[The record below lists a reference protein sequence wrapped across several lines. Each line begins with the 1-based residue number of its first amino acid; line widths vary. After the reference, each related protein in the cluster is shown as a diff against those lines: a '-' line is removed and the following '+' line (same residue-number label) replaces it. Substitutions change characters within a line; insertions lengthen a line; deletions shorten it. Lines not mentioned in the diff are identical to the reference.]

1 LVIINQNIKW
11 LNILFIHSKAG
22 VWNMASEKNQQIH
35 LKHRPE
41 GVPVVDDFELVS
53 MPVASIGEN
62 EVLVKNLWMSV
73 DPYMR
78 GRMID
83 RESYIP
89 PFEIGAVLEG
99 GAVGEVIESNN
110 PAFNPGQKVAHMSG
124 WRQYYVTDGEDLNT
138 LPESPV
144 PEQAFLGVLGM
155 PGMTAYTG
163 LLKIAE
169 LKEGDN
175 VFVSAASGAV
185 GSIACQIAKLK
196 GCYVVGSVGSEDKAE
211 YLKNELGVDGVINYK
226 TSKNL
231 TADLAAACPNGI
243 DVYYENVG
251 GAHLEAALNV
261 MNDHGRIAVCGMID
275 QYNDT
280 TPQPGPTNLA
290 QIIIKKLKIQGF
302 IVFEHWDEYP
312 AFVQKMGQWIQEGKV
327 SYRETVYEG
336 IESAPEAFVGLFEGK
351 NTGKMLVKLA

>member
-1 LVIINQNIKW
+1 MYIKNNQ
-11 LNILFIHSKAG
+11 
-22 VWNMASEKNQQIH
+22 EIH
-35 LKHRPE
+35 LQRRPS
-41 GVPVVDDFELVS
+41 G
-53 MPVASIGEN
+53 MPVAEDFKLVSTPVAEVKKG

-78 GRMID
+78 GRMIE
-83 RESYIP
+83 RKSYVA
-89 PFEIGAVLEG
+89 PFALGAVLEG
-99 GAVGEVIESNN
+99 GAVGEVVESDN
-110 PAFNPGQKVAHMSG
+110 PAFTVGQKVAHMSG
-124 WRQYYVTDGEDLNT
+124 WREYYISKGEDLQP

-163 LLKIAE
+163 LLKIGE

-185 GSIACQIAKLK
+185 GSIVCQIAKLK
-196 GCYVVGSVGSEDKAE
+196 GCFVVGSVGSDVKAE
-211 YLKNELGVDGVINYK
+211 YLTSELGVDAAINYK
-226 TSKNL
+226 TSEDL
-231 TADLAAACPNGI
+231 SADLKAACPNGI
-243 DVYYENVG
+243 DVYFENVG

-275 QYNDT
+275 QYNAEA
-280 TPQPGPTNLA
+280 PVPGPTNLA
-290 QIIIKKLKIQGF
+290 QIIIKKLKVQGF

-312 AFVQKMGQWIQEGKV
+312 AFVQQMSQWILEEKIH
-327 SYRETVYEG
+327 YRETVYEG
-336 IESAPEAFVGLFEGK
+336 IESAPEAFMGLFSGK

>member
-1 LVIINQNIKW
+1 MYI
-11 LNILFIHSKAG
+11 
-22 VWNMASEKNQQIH
+22 EKNQQIH
-35 LKHRPE
+35 LSRRPE
-41 GVPVVDDFELVS
+41 GMPVADDFELVS
-53 MPVASIGEN
+53 MPVADISEG
-62 EVLVKNLWMSV
+62 EVLVKNTWMSV

-83 RESYIP
+83 RESYVP
-89 PFEIGAVLEG
+89 PFAVGAVLEG
-99 GAVGEVIESNN
+99 GAIGEVVESNN
-110 PAFNPGQKVAHMSG
+110 PAFAVGQKVAHMSG
-124 WRQYYVTDGEDLNT
+124 WREYFITTGEDLQA
-138 LPESPV
+138 LPDSPI

-155 PGMTAYTG
+155 PGMTAFTG
-163 LLKIAE
+163 LLKIGE
-169 LKEGDN
+169 LKEGDS

-185 GSIACQIAKLK
+185 GAIVCQIAKLK
-196 GCYVVGSVGSEDKAE
+196 GCHVVGSVGSDAKAD
-211 YLKNELGVDGVINYK
+211 YLKNELGVDAVINYK
-226 TSKNL
+226 TTQDL

-243 DVYYENVG
+243 DVYFENVG

-275 QYNDT
+275 QYNAT
-280 TPQPGPTNLA
+280 TPVPGPANLA

-312 AFVQKMGQWIQEGKV
+312 AFVQQMGQWIQEGKV

-336 IESAPEAFVGLFEGK
+336 IESSPEAFMGLFTGK